1 MPQKKFRSPYPWR
14 LITKFGFDWPGDFGE
29 EDVCRR
35 TPEHWCTLRC
45 CHISPDSANGRR
57 TDRENAKN
65 VYPVE
70 KVVSVAMKVVAEG
83 VRSA

>member
-1 MPQKKFRSPYPWR
+1 M
-14 LITKFGFDWPGDFGE
+14 LMHGFY
-29 EDVCRR
+29 
-35 TPEHWCTLRC
+35 LRC
-45 CHISPDSANGRR
+45 CHISPDSVNGCR
-57 TDRENAKN
+57 TDRKNAEN